1 MAPVASFPPLSAPH
15 CRVLILGTVPG
26 QASLRRQQYYAHPRN
41 AFWPILAAFTAT
53 DPGSAYTDR
62 AAAVVGAGIAVWDV
76 LAACE
81 RPGSL
86 DRDIDPASARP
97 NDFVAFFR
105 EHPAITTV
113 CCNGGTAAQL
123 FRRHVLA
130 GDAAPAVNLVQLPST
145 SPAHAGLPAA
155 AKQRAWHRA
164 LAAALAPGPAVAVA
178 GDRR

>member
-1 MAPVASFPPLSAPH
+1 MALVASFPPLSAPH
-15 CRVLILGTVPG
+15 SRVLVLGTMPG
-26 QASLRRQQYYAHPRN
+26 RESLRRQQYYAHPRN
-41 AFWPILAAFTAT
+41 AFWPILAAFTGT
-53 DPGSAYTDR
+53 DPGSAYADR

-86 DRDIDPASARP
+86 DRDIDTASARP

-105 EHPAITTV
+105 EHPAITAV

-123 FRRHVLA
+123 FRRYVVTPGGTRPLA
-130 GDAAPAVNLVQLPST
+130 LVTLPST
-145 SPAHAGLPAA
+145 SPAHAGLPVA

-164 LAAALAPGPAVAVA
+164 LAAALAPGPALASA
-178 GDRR
+178 GGRR